1 MSYTFHYY
9 PDPGI
14 AFDISKML
22 FVKLNP
28 VKIWSTLLTSIDS
41 QQEDT
46 LFIQHNADLFSPP
59 KAELLLFFFLPT
71 NKQTTFF
78 STILSQIILSNF
90 SNFSFHSFLT
100 YFENS
105 DRVKKDIHSFYFDS
119 EFLDTTDFEH
129 VIQTSKNIPDKIKLL
144 LFGFYINPDKYI
156 NYLTETLHSYYQ
168 LLFDSYIS
176 CSSPLFIPD
185 EFIDQLLKIKKK
197 QDAIM
202 SPISNISYSVSFA
215 TPEFLVFNYAINP
228 PYLITTSRS
237 INRIL
242 NTSDLYTVDSF
253 VSLATA
259 FSDKQRML
267 IINLLIEKK
276 ELTLSEISN
285 MLNISKTTVQHHMIY
300 LKKANLVTAVR
311 SYRKA
316 TYSLNSKGFNDALI
330 AIQKLANGE
339 ALR

>member
-46 LFIQHNADLFSPP
+46 LFIQHSADLFAPP

-105 DRVKKDIHSFYFDS
+105 DKLKKDIHSFYFDS
-119 EFLDTTDFEH
+119 ELSSTTDFEH
-129 VIQTSKNIPDKIKLL
+129 VIQTSKNIPDRIKLL
-144 LFGFYINPDKYI
+144 LLGFYINPNKYI
-156 NYLTETLHSYYQ
+156 FYLTETLRSYYQ
-168 LLFDSYIS
+168 HIVDIYIS
-176 CSSPLFIPD
+176 CSTPLSIPD
-185 EFIDQLLKIKKK
+185 EFIDQLLERSEKKEVT
-197 QDAIM
+197 I
-202 SPISNISYSVSFA
+202 SPISNISYSLSFT
-215 TPEFLVFNYAINP
+215 TPEFLVFNCSLNS
-228 PYLITTSRS
+228 PYLITTANSM
-237 INRIL
+237 NRIL
-242 NTSDLYTVDSF
+242 SASDPCIIDSF
-253 VSLATA
+253 ITAATA
-259 FSDKQRML
+259 FSDKQRMV
-267 IINLLIEKK
+267 IINLLIENK

-300 LKKANLVTAVR
+300 LKKANLVTTVR